1 MKQAEAY
8 LRAVRRGLADAPAED
23 RERLMKRLTG
33 AVNAYLEEDP
43 DAGEADVIK
52 AFGTPESC
60 AAELLEECD
69 PAQVAAVRRKRWLR
83 YAVIAALAVVVV
95 AVLAAVFLHREAG
108 GPPVSDI
115 SQEQTYLPSHS
126 DHSGHDSGHH

>member
-1 MKQAEAY
+1 MKHAEAY
-8 LRAVRRGLADAPAED
+8 LRAVRRGLADAPTED

-43 DAGEADVIK
+43 EAGEADIIK
-52 AFGTPESC
+52 AFGTPEAC

-69 PAQVAAVRRKRWLR
+69 PDQVSAVRRKRRLR

-95 AVLAAVFLHREAG
+95 AVLAAAFLRGNPEK
-108 GPPVSDI
+108 PPENDVS
-115 SQEQTYLPSHS
+115 QTQAYLPSHS
-126 DHSGHDSGHH
+126 DHSGHESGHH